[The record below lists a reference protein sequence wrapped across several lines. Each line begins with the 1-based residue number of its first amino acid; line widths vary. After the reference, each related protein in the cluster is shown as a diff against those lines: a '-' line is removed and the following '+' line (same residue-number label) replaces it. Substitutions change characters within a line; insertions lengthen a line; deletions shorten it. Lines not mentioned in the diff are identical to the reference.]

1 MAERSPLRRYVLA
14 ACLSGMLI
22 AGQAQAQRGPADEPE
37 AWFDDPRRK
46 TLTGDWGG
54 ARSSLATQGVTLR
67 GHYIAEFA
75 ANPTGG
81 LAQGAAYTH
90 QVDAGADLDLGRLVG
105 LQGGSVQVTFTE
117 RTGYSLSQNFIGN
130 IISVQEIF
138 GAGQNVRLAEL
149 GYTQSLAGGRVETR
163 VGWIHASDDFSASPL
178 YCYFQNNGL
187 CGQIAT
193 VINSGFTIFPTGSWG
208 GRLKVRPVEDVY
220 LQSGVYEVNP
230 TLALPANGFKLD
242 TTGATGVVL
251 PVELGWQPNVGSANL
266 PGRYRL
272 GGYYD
277 TSEAPY
283 LGAPPGGPTSTATGR
298 WGLWLQGDQMLYRP
312 SPESPRSLWAFA
324 VFGTAGPAT
333 ALLQTYWQVGLV
345 KKGTFEGRDH
355 DSIGLA
361 VNSSW
366 ISSTLIAA
374 QNQAN
379 ALVPGST
386 QVQSSETTI
395 ELNYRLQPT
404 PFMSLMPNVQYVIHP
419 NGLSSIGNALVLGLQ
434 ARVTF

>member
-1 MAERSPLRRYVLA
+1 M
-14 ACLSGMLI
+14 
-22 AGQAQAQRGPADEPE
+22 
-37 AWFDDPRRK
+37 
-46 TLTGDWGG
+46 LTGDWGG
-54 ARSSLATQGVTLR
+54 TRNTLATQGVILR

-75 ANPTGG
+75 ANPSGG
-81 LAQGAAYTH
+81 LAQGAAYSH

-105 LQGGSVQVTFTE
+105 LHGGSLHVTFTE
-117 RTGYSLSQNFIGN
+117 RTGYSLSQSFIGN

-149 GYTQSLAGGRVETR
+149 AYTQSLANGRFESR
-163 VGWIHASDDFSASPL
+163 IGWIHASDDFSTSPL

-208 GRLKVRPVEDVY
+208 GRLKLRPVENVY

-230 TLALPANGFKLD
+230 TLSLPANGFKLG
-242 TTGATGVVL
+242 TSGATGVVL
-251 PVELGWQPNVGSANL
+251 PVELGWQPTIGTGNL

-277 TSEAPY
+277 TSKAVY
-283 LGAPPGGPTSTATGR
+283 LGSPPGGPPSMATGR
-298 WGLWLQGDQMLYRP
+298 WGLWLQGDQMLHRP
-312 SPESPRSLWAFA
+312 SPDSKRSLWAFA

-345 KKGTFEGRDH
+345 KKGTFEGRDN

-366 ISSTLIAA
+366 ISSARVAA

-379 ALVPGST
+379 TPVPGST
-386 QVQSSETTI
+386 PVQSSETTI
-395 ELNYRLQPT
+395 EFNYRLQPT
-404 PFMSLMPNVQYVIHP
+404 PFLSLMPNLQYVIQP
-419 NGLSSIGNALVLGLQ
+419 KGLSSIRNALVLGLQ
-434 ARVTF
+434 AKITF

>member
-1 MAERSPLRRYVLA
+1 MARRASAVA
-14 ACLSGMLI
+14 ACLLGLLI
-22 AGQAQAQRGPADEPE
+22 AGRAEAQRGPPDEPE
-37 AWFDDPRRK
+37 AWLDDPRRK

-54 ARSSLATQGVTLR
+54 TRSALAAQGVTLR

-75 ANPTGG
+75 ANPSGG
-81 LAQGAAYTH
+81 LAQGAAYSH
-90 QVDAGADLDLGRLVG
+90 QVDAGADLDLGRLLG
-105 LQGGSVQVTFTE
+105 LAGGGLHVTVTE
-117 RTGYSLSQNFIGN
+117 RTGYSLSQSFIGN

-138 GAGQNVRLAEL
+138 GSGQNVRLAEL
-149 GYTQSLAGGRVETR
+149 AWTQSLLDGRLESR
-163 VGWIHASDDFSASPL
+163 VGWIHASDDFSTSPL

-220 LQSGVYEVNP
+220 FQSGVYEVNP
-230 TLALPANGFKLD
+230 TLSLPANGFKLG
-242 TTGATGVVL
+242 TSGATGVVL
-251 PVELGWQPNVGSANL
+251 PAELGWQPTVGPDKL
-266 PGRYRL
+266 PGRYRV
-272 GGYYD
+272 GGDYD

-283 LGAPPGGPTSTATGR
+283 LGSPIGGPQAMATGR

-333 ALLQTYWQVGLV
+333 ALFQTYWQVGLV

-366 ISSTLIAA
+366 ISSAQIAA

-379 ALVPGST
+379 ALVPFST
-386 QVQSSETTI
+386 PVQSSETTI
-395 ELNYRLQPT
+395 ELNYRFQPT
-404 PFMSLMPNVQYVIHP
+404 PYASLMPNIQYVIQP

-434 ARVTF
+434 AKVTF